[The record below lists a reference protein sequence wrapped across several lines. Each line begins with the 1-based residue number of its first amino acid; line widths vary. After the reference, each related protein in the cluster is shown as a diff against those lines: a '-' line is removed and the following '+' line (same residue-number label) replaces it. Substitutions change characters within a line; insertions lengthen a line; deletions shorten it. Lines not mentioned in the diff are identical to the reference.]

1 VRCWGFP
8 PARGA
13 INAVNFTI
21 PEATTTTYIVGA
33 PQLTMTYSGT
43 VTSRHV

>member
-1 VRCWGFP
+1 
-8 PARGA
+8 
-13 INAVNFTI
+13 VNLTI

-33 PQLTMTYSGT
+33 PQLTMTYFGT